1 MKNSRVPA
9 SADTSPSSRAKLLCG
24 VFRAESRHIQEEPQV
39 WPGMETRVGVD
50 VQMPRFVQQAAIQ
63 ETGAPNSENK
73 PESSGIVYK
82 GFQWLGLRRALT
94 FSSGVRNRLC
104 NQVNESAYGR
114 SESDPV
120 KFEI

>member
-1 MKNSRVPA
+1 
-9 SADTSPSSRAKLLCG
+9 
-24 VFRAESRHIQEEPQV
+24 
-39 WPGMETRVGVD
+39 
-50 VQMPRFVQQAAIQ
+50 MPRFVQQAAIQ

-94 FSSGVRNRLC
+94 FSYLGLELGLASGTAAGIQACPTMLKQKGLTELRASGVRNRLC